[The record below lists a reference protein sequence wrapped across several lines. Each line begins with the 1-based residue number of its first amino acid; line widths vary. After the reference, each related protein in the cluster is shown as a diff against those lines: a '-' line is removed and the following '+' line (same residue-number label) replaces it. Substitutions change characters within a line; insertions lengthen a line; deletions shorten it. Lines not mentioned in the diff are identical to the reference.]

1 MKREIITVGIYLS
14 VVWGAL
20 FGAEEPQ
27 FIFEGQVN
35 AVDAPLAKVAQAGD
49 VLSGV
54 LTFKALTPKDLLQ
67 EDEQR
72 GKYEDFLLD
81 AEATL
86 DRHYVALLSSRYDSE
101 RAETCHTT
109 MGRRE
114 EGLPQTLA
122 YAIPLK
128 SGFKSDREFTPIWLE
143 FWLYDTRGQM
153 LPDDGFLYTKP
164 NYEAGTFRITFQGP
178 ADGGVAFVSGS
189 ISRFGPPL
197 EEAFDAEAEIAEL
210 ERIVLELNG
219 VIAQQSAEL
228 ARLNAQVEQERSR
241 QRYLEE
247 QLRTAEERLASVVSQ
262 EEADALQAQRDEA
275 KKAAEQA
282 ALEAATARDKAVA
295 LEIERAQMTR
305 RNDTLNARNEA
316 LQSALITAQQDAERW
331 REAALVAQEA
341 AKKAMPTAP
350 AESVVPAVAPTV
362 VEAPV
367 DEYGVLVIRKPTTIV
382 SEEELPVRL
391 KPLLKERS
399 IRITRPGPR
408 RYPQMVK

>member
-1 MKREIITVGIYLS
+1 MKRELIAAS
-14 VVWGAL
+14 VCLGMVWNAL
-20 FGAEEPQ
+20 FAVEEPQ

-35 AVDAPLAKVAQAGD
+35 AVDAPLAKVVQAGD

-54 LTFKALTPKDLLQ
+54 LTLKVLTPKDQLA
-67 EDEQR
+67 EDTQR
-72 GKYEDFLLD
+72 GRYEDFLMD

-109 MGRRE
+109 LGKRE

-128 SGFKSDREFTPIWLE
+128 SGFKSDREFTPIWVE

-153 LPDDGFLYTKP
+153 LANDGFLYTRP
-164 NYEAGTFRITFQGP
+164 NFEAGTFRITFQGP
-178 ADGGVAFVSGS
+178 ADGGMAFVSGS
-189 ISRFGPPL
+189 VTRFGPPQD
-197 EEAFDAEAEIAEL
+197 EEFDAEAEIAEL

-219 VIAQQSAEL
+219 VIAQQNAEL

-247 QLRTAEERLASVVSQ
+247 QLRQAQERLTNVVSQ
-262 EEADALQAQRDEA
+262 EEADALQAERDEA
-275 KKAAEQA
+275 MRIAEQA
-282 ALEAATARDKAVA
+282 ALEAATARDNAVA
-295 LEIERAQMTR
+295 LEIERAQMIR

-331 REAALVAQEA
+331 REAALVAQETL
-341 AKKAMPTAP
+341 KKALSDP
-350 AESVVPAVAPTV
+350 AQEGAKSDSVPAV
-362 VEAPV
+362 EAPL
-367 DEYGVLVIRKPTTIV
+367 DEYGVLVIRKPATI
-382 SEEELPVRL
+382 EDEDIPVRL
-391 KPLLKERS
+391 KPLLKERPT
-399 IRITRPGPR
+399 RISRPGTR
-408 RYPQMVK
+408 RYPQAAK